1 MAATPFDTSV
11 LSNFLDDA
19 SPASD
24 FADVVGL
31 VAGHDAGHGRER
43 AVAVLAGREP
53 GDDELSSALTK
64 LGVIG
69 WREGRLVDAVGLLRA
84 AVNRAG
90 VATTVDGHR
99 SYPRLALSA
108 LFAIIGEFDLADG
121 LVAESRDEITR
132 AGDAA
137 WEAAPVLCSAF
148 AAFAAGRLRD
158 ARRDLERAASIRGEH
173 PDQVLA
179 GFATQVRDLV
189 TMEEDGTPTGTARGA
204 DDRSP
209 LPLSYPGL
217 APAMARGALANG
229 DRRRAGEIVLA
240 MECAAAQNF
249 GLPALDAAARHVR
262 GIYHADVRL
271 LRQAVREHRH
281 PLARAAA
288 HEDIGSVLAESD
300 RTEARS
306 EFEYA
311 LAEYRKAGSEH
322 AAERVRRTIAEVSE
336 SAPCH
341 RRDGPRWGWASLTE
355 TELRVARVVAKGLTN
370 AKAAERMFLSRHTI
384 DFHLRQTYRKLG
396 ISSRVELTRLVLEH
410 VA

>member
-1 MAATPFDTSV
+1 MGATFDPSL
-11 LSNFLDDA
+11 LSNLLDDA
-19 SPASD
+19 SPAAD
-24 FADVVGL
+24 FADLAGL
-31 VAGHDAGHGRER
+31 VAGHDAGDGREQ

-108 LFAIIGEFDLADG
+108 LLAIIGEFDLADG

-137 WEAAPVLCSAF
+137 WDAAPVLCSAF
-148 AAFAAGRLRD
+148 AALAAGRLRD
-158 ARRDLERAASIRGEH
+158 ARRDLEHAASITGKH
-173 PDQVLA
+173 PDKVLA

-189 TMEEDGTPTGTARGA
+189 VMEEDGAPAGSTRRA
-204 DDRSP
+204 DDRAP

-217 APAMARGALANG
+217 APAMARAALADG

-240 MECAAAQNF
+240 MECAAAENF
-249 GLPALDAAARHVR
+249 GLPALDAAARHAR
-262 GIYHADVRL
+262 GIHDADVHL

-288 HEDIGSVLAESD
+288 HEDVGSILAESD
-300 RTEARS
+300 RTAARS
-306 EFEYA
+306 ALECA

-336 SAPCH
+336 PAPCR
-341 RRDGPRWGWASLTE
+341 RRDRPRWGWASLTE
-355 TELRVARVVAKGLTN
+355 TELRVARVVAEGLTN

-384 DFHLRQTYRKLG
+384 DFHLRQTYCKLG
-396 ISSRVELTRLVLEH
+396 IRSRVELTRLVLEH
-410 VA
+410 AA